1 MSSENN
7 NVYRMGSKNITNI
20 HKKLHNACNH
30 ASGVKKASKV
40 KGMPFN
46 PLLHDDVQRVA
57 MEALLKNGLYPTCN
71 YITDVTDRF
80 VIVTC
85 TMRITDIDDPASFV
99 VIEGCTAMGGLDK
112 YGTGQAMSYSKKYA
126 FLNALNL
133 KTGLDLEDGYNAKPF
148 EQNSVEQSSEP
159 TYLDDEIDVEEIIN
173 RIKQT
178 KSRKQLDIVK
188 NEVRSVVN
196 HLKNNNFK
204 AYEQIRDES
213 SKHEATLESNAKV
226 YKKAIESLE
235 QNRPNNNQS

>member
-7 NVYRMGSKNITNI
+7 NVYRMGNKNMTNI

-85 TMRITDIDDPASFV
+85 TMRITDIDDPASFI
-99 VIEGCTAMGGLDK
+99 VIDGCTAMGGLDK

-133 KTGLDLEDGYNAKPF
+133 KTGMDLEDGYNAKPF

-173 RIKQT
+173 RIEQT
-178 KSRKQLDIVK
+178 KTDKQLASVK
-188 NEVRSVVN
+188 SQVRSVVN

-204 AYEQIRDES
+204 AYEQIRDYTR
-213 SKHEATLESNAKV
+213 KHEVKLT
-226 YKKAIESLE
+226 
-235 QNRPNNNQS
+235 NNKQQFLDD

>member
-7 NVYRMGSKNITNI
+7 NVYRMGNNNMTNI

-30 ASGVKKASKV
+30 ASGVRKASKV

-57 MEALLKNGLYPTCN
+57 MEALLKNNLYPTCN
-71 YITDVTDRF
+71 YITDVTDKF
-80 VIVTC
+80 VVVTC
-85 TMRITDIDDPASFV
+85 TMRITDIDDPASFI
-99 VIEGCTAMGGLDK
+99 VIDGCTAMGGLDK

-133 KTGLDLEDGYNAKPF
+133 KTGMDLEDGYNAKPF
-148 EQNSVEQSSEP
+148 EQNSVEQSTEP

-173 RIKQT
+173 RIEQT
-178 KSRKQLDIVK
+178 KTEKQLASVK
-188 NEVRSVVN
+188 SQVRSVVN

-204 AYEQIRDES
+204 AYEQIRDVS
-213 SKHEATLESNAKV
+213 SKHEVKLT
-226 YKKAIESLE
+226 
-235 QNRPNNNQS
+235 NNKQQFLDN

>member
-7 NVYRMGSKNITNI
+7 NVYRMGNKNMTNI

-57 MEALLKNGLYPTCN
+57 MAALLENGLYPTCN

-148 EQNSVEQSSEP
+148 EQNSVEKSTEP

-173 RIKQT
+173 RIEQT
-178 KSRKQLDIVK
+178 KTEKQLASVK
-188 NEVRSVVN
+188 SQVRSVVN

-204 AYEQIRDES
+204 AYEQIRDCTRE
-213 SKHEATLESNAKV
+213 HEVKLT
-226 YKKAIESLE
+226 
-235 QNRPNNNQS
+235 NNKQQFLDN

>member
-7 NVYRMGSKNITNI
+7 NVYRMGNKNMTNI

-85 TMRITDIDDPASFV
+85 TMRITDIDDPKSFI
-99 VIEGCTAMGGLDK
+99 VIDGCTAMGGLDK

-133 KTGLDLEDGYNAKPF
+133 KTGMDLEDGFNAKPF

-159 TYLDDEIDVEEIIN
+159 TYMDDEVDVEEIIN
-173 RIKQT
+173 RITET
-178 KSRKQLDIVK
+178 KTVKQLSAVK
-188 NEVRSVVN
+188 SQVRSVVG
-196 HLKNNNFK
+196 HLKTNNFK
-204 AYEQIRDES
+204 AYEQIRDITR
-213 SKHEATLESNAKV
+213 KHEVKL
-226 YKKAIESLE
+226 
-235 QNRPNNNQS
+235 NNNQQ

>member
-1 MSSENN
+1 MSSEN
-7 NVYRMGSKNITNI
+7 NVYRMGTNNMSNI

-30 ASGVKKASKV
+30 AKSVQKANKV

-57 MEALLKNGLYPTCN
+57 MDALLKNGLYPTCN

-85 TMRITDIDDPASFV
+85 TMRITDIDDPKSFI
-99 VIEGCTAMGGLDK
+99 VIDGCTAMGGLDK

-133 KTGLDLEDGYNAKPF
+133 KTGMDLEDGYNAKPF

-159 TYLDDEIDVEEIIN
+159 TYMDDEVDVEEIVN
-173 RIKQT
+173 RITET
-178 KSRKQLDIVK
+178 KTVKQLSAVK
-188 NEVRSVVN
+188 SQVRSVVG

-204 AYEQIRDES
+204 AYEQIRDITRE
-213 SKHEATLESNAKV
+213 HEVKL
-226 YKKAIESLE
+226 
-235 QNRPNNNQS
+235 NNNQQ

>member
-7 NVYRMGSKNITNI
+7 NVYRMGNKNMTNI

-30 ASGVKKASKV
+30 ASGVRKASKV

-57 MEALLKNGLYPTCN
+57 MEALLKNNLYPTCN
-71 YITDVTDRF
+71 YITDVTDKF
-80 VIVTC
+80 VVVTC

-99 VIEGCTAMGGLDK
+99 VIDGCTAMGGLDK

-133 KTGLDLEDGYNAKPF
+133 KTGMDLEDGYNAKPF
-148 EQNSVEQSSEP
+148 EQNSVEQSTEP

-173 RIKQT
+173 RIEQT
-178 KSRKQLDIVK
+178 KTEKQLASVK
-188 NEVRSVVN
+188 SQVRSVVN

-204 AYEQIRDES
+204 AYEQIRDVS
-213 SKHEATLESNAKV
+213 SKHEVKLT
-226 YKKAIESLE
+226 
-235 QNRPNNNQS
+235 NNQS

>member
-1 MSSENN
+1 MSSEN
-7 NVYRMGSKNITNI
+7 NVYRMGTNNMSNI

-30 ASGVKKASKV
+30 AKSVQKANKV

-57 MEALLKNGLYPTCN
+57 MDALLKNNLYPTCN

-85 TMRITDIDDPASFV
+85 TMRITDIDDPKSFI
-99 VIEGCTAMGGLDK
+99 VIDGCTAMGGLDK

-133 KTGLDLEDGYNAKPF
+133 KTGMDLEDGYNAKPF
-148 EQNSVEQSSEP
+148 EQNSVEKSSEP
-159 TYLDDEIDVEEIIN
+159 TYMDDEVDVEEIIN
-173 RIKQT
+173 RITET
-178 KSRKQLDIVK
+178 KTVKQLSAVK
-188 NEVRSVVN
+188 SQVRSVVG

-204 AYEQIRDES
+204 AYEQIRDITRE
-213 SKHEATLESNAKV
+213 HEVKL
-226 YKKAIESLE
+226 
-235 QNRPNNNQS
+235 NNNQS

>member
-7 NVYRMGSKNITNI
+7 NVYRMGSKNMTNI

-85 TMRITDIDDPASFV
+85 TMRITDIDDPASFI
-99 VIEGCTAMGGLDK
+99 VIDGCTAMGGLDK

-133 KTGLDLEDGYNAKPF
+133 KTGMDLEDGYNAKPF
-148 EQNSVEQSSEP
+148 EQNSVEKSTEP
-159 TYLDDEIDVEEIIN
+159 TYLDDEIDVEEIID
-173 RIKQT
+173 RIEKT
-178 KSRKQLDIVK
+178 KTEKQLDSVK
-188 NEVRSVVN
+188 SQVRSVVN

-204 AYEQIRDES
+204 AYEQIRNKTRE
-213 SKHEATLESNAKV
+213 HEVKLT
-226 YKKAIESLE
+226 
-235 QNRPNNNQS
+235 NNKQQFLDN

>member
-7 NVYRMGSKNITNI
+7 VYQINKKNMKNIYE
-20 HKKLHNACNH
+20 KLYNACNH

-57 MEALLKNGLYPTCN
+57 MAALLENRLYATCN
-71 YITDVTDRF
+71 YVTDITDKCV
-80 VIVTC
+80 VVTC
-85 TMRITDIDDPASFV
+85 TMRITDIDDPKNFIIV
-99 VIEGCTAMGGLDK
+99 DGCTAMGGLDK
-112 YGTGQAMSYSKKYA
+112 YGTGQAMSYSRKYA

-133 KTGLDLEDGYNAKPF
+133 KTGMDLEDGYNAKPF
-148 EQNSVEQSSEP
+148 QQNSVEQSSEP

-178 KSRKQLDIVK
+178 KSRKHLDIVK

>member
-1 MSSENN
+1 MSSKN
-7 NVYRMGSKNITNI
+7 NVYRMGSKNMTNI

-40 KGMPFN
+40 KNMPFN

-57 MEALLKNGLYPTCN
+57 MDALLSNNLYPTCS
-71 YITDVTDRF
+71 YITDVTDKF

-133 KTGLDLEDGYNAKPF
+133 KTGMDLEDGYNAKPF
-148 EQNSVEQSSEP
+148 EQNSSEPSVEP
-159 TYLDDEIDVEEIIN
+159 TYMDDEVDVEEIVNLIL
-173 RIKQT
+173 QT
-178 KSRKQLDIVK
+178 KTEKQLASVK
-188 NEVRSVVN
+188 GQVRSVVN
-196 HLKNNNFK
+196 HLKKNNFK
-204 AYEQIRDES
+204 AYEQIRDVS
-213 SKHEATLESNAKV
+213 SKHEATL
-226 YKKAIESLE
+226 
-235 QNRPNNNQS
+235 NNNQS